1 MIAYA
6 NYTSSPKFITVVWAV
21 EKNFL
26 PPSQPCHTYMYGHV
40 RQNMYAEDFCNLDPL
55 LSSIRFNTPCFLVSE
70 GCCVCNLCPS
80 TEYYVALQG
89 EYWFTYHVKKVLVHS
104 VVFNM
109 LTCFYFPLYLLL
121 SIRWSQWIRFHS

>member
-40 RQNMYAEDFCNLDPL
+40 RQNMYAEDLRKLGPL
-55 LSSIRFNTPCFLVSE
+55 FSFIKFNIDQYIGLFL
-70 GCCVCNLCPS
+70 
-80 TEYYVALQG
+80 
-89 EYWFTYHVKKVLVHS
+89 YWGGIKKEAYVLV
-104 VVFNM
+104 
-109 LTCFYFPLYLLL
+109 
-121 SIRWSQWIRFHS
+121 